1 MIAHTNRAER
11 ETARPKATVPPA
23 SGALPER
30 FRSLFTLSNKHKI
43 HAALLILVVA
53 LTVYASQNGP
63 ERGYTGAPGDIGDC
77 THCHDDHLPVNSGS
91 GRVMIGGVPA
101 VYQPSQSYTLS
112 VQVLDSS
119 SSRRRWGFQLTAIDS
134 AGNRSGTLT
143 PLSGDTQIA
152 SDGNPVGDRQYI
164 EHSALGTFPGTTG
177 GHTWQVRW
185 IAPSTDTGA
194 VQFFAAGNAA
204 DNSGTNRNDFIYTTT
219 ASSDSP
225 STVVSVNLLTRPD
238 NLTLAIGS
246 KYTFAWEVTNRSSV
260 SGYELRYSTDDG
272 ATFPIGNL
280 IFGTADSD
288 ATMFEWTVPNA
299 PTTTARIRLQASTQS
314 GNAVEVRSGRFTIGG
329 VASPSPRISSALV
342 NGKKLFVSGENFQ
355 MGAVVELNGEAQVT
369 ANDDDFSHLLRCK
382 KAGRKIAPGSPVT
395 LTVVNPDGTRSEPF
409 IFTAPV
415 Q

>member
-11 ETARPKATVPPA
+11 ETARPEATVPPA

-63 ERGYTGAPGDIGDC
+63 ERGHTGAPGDIGDC
-77 THCHDDHLPVNSGS
+77 TACHDDHLVNVGA
-91 GRVMIGGVPA
+91 GRVIIGGTPA
-101 VYQPSQSYTLS
+101 VYQPSQPYTLS
-112 VQVLDSS
+112 VQVQDSS

-134 AGNRSGTLT
+134 IGNRSGTLT
-143 PLSGDTQIA
+143 PLGSDTQIA
-152 SDGNPVGDRQYI
+152 TDGSPIGDRQYI
-164 EHSALGTFPGTTG
+164 EHSPLGTFPGTPG
-177 GHTWQVRW
+177 GHTWQFRW
-185 IAPSTDTGA
+185 TAPSTDTGA
-194 VQFFAAGNAA
+194 VRFFAAGNAA
-204 DNSGTNRNDFIYTTT
+204 NNDGTNREDFIYTAT

-238 NLTLAIGS
+238 NLTLSVGS
-246 KYTFAWEVTNRSSV
+246 TYTFMWDVTNKSSV
-260 SGYELRYSTDDG
+260 NGYDLRYSTDDG
-272 ATFPIGNL
+272 ATFPLDNQL
-280 IFGTADSD
+280 LGTTDPSV
-288 ATMFEWTVPNA
+288 TSYEWTVPNK
-299 PTTTARIRLQASTQS
+299 PTTSARIRLQVSTVT

-329 VASPSPRISSALV
+329 MASPSPKIFSALV

-382 KAGRKIAPGSPVT
+382 KAGRKITPGSPVT
-395 LTVVNPDGTRSEPF
+395 LTVLNPDGTRSEPF

-415 Q
+415 E